1 MSVKFTGKLYNYLY
15 REIKVHPVT
24 VNMADAAQNTYIAYT
39 YSYTYII
46 GGKEVKSSVDTTYTT
61 YGIPADVKISY
72 AGDIFVRS
80 SVDPKSYT
88 HGIPVD
94 VLVSNGQTFV
104 QDVAKHIMASAPLI
118 EIDKNGN
125 INQVPDAKA
134 KVIAGRCVKYAN
146 MLQEAIKADGKSDD
160 SIIKQ
165 NEALKEKVSYLQG
178 KIDEIS
184 PKYEKERKENA
195 INKQYIINLEKTLEK
210 NNITK
215 PEKPS
220 SIKDITDPSIKDTI
234 LDIISGGSTGG
245 STGGSN
251 SSGSTYPIPQP

>member
-1 MSVKFTGKLYNYLY
+1 
-15 REIKVHPVT
+15 
-24 VNMADAAQNTYIAYT
+24 MAETSENTYIAYT

-72 AGDIFVRS
+72 AGDIFIRS

-125 INQVPDAKA
+125 ISQVSDAKA

-146 MLQEAIKADGKSDD
+146 MLKEAIDSDGKSDD
-160 SIIKQ
+160 SIIKE
-165 NEALKEKVSYLQG
+165 NESLKEKVSYLQG
-178 KIDEIS
+178 NLDKIL
-184 PKYEKERKENA
+184 PKYESVRKENA
-195 INKQYIINLEKTLEK
+195 INKQYIINLEKTLDE
-210 NNITK
+210 NHISK
-215 PEKPS
+215 PSKPS
-220 SIKDITDPSIKDTI
+220 SIKDITDDGIKNSIS
-234 LDIISGGSTGG
+234 DIVNKEESGGSTSG
-245 STGGSN
+245 STDIPN
-251 SSGSTYPIPQP
+251 NTYPIPQP

>member
-165 NEALKEKVSYLQG
+165 NEVLKEKVSYLQG

-245 STGGSN
+245 SN